1 MKTMAI
7 SIMHTKQRHASDVT
21 TIAII
26 AVFDIC
32 TLLTLFMTSKVMIT
46 LEFKNETRNNVT
58 PLQ

>member
-26 AVFDIC
+26 AVFD
-32 TLLTLFMTSKVMIT
+32 TLSNLFMTSEVMIT
-46 LEFKNETRNNVT
+46 LKFKNETRNNIT